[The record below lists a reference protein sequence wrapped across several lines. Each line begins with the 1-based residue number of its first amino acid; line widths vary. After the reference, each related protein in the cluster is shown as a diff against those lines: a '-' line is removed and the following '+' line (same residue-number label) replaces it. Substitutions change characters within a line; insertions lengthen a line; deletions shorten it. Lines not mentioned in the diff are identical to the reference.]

1 MKVCIATTAFPRWH
15 GDAQGSFIWEAARA
29 IARQGVAVRVVA
41 MHVPGAATHEMM
53 EDVEVFR
60 PRYLRPERWEILR
73 REGGG
78 LPIIWRKYPWARAL
92 FLPFGLVHTA
102 AIARHARDC
111 DLVHAQW
118 TLSAAAARLGR
129 PMHRRPIV
137 ATLQGSDIFQAARSP
152 LGARFTRY
160 AIGRCEGLTVLSTAL
175 AQATQAAGIPAGRI
189 RIIPNG
195 VATDQWTPPPDGERA
210 DELLYVGSFI
220 ERKGV
225 RHLLGA
231 APDLLQRLPGY
242 RLVLI
247 GDGPQ
252 EAELREMA
260 ARSGFAEQIEF
271 RGFLPQEEVR
281 AAMQRARVFIL
292 PSLEEGLGVVLL
304 EALACGTPIVASR
317 VDGIVDVVTDDVGVL
332 APPSDPEQLGA
343 GVLQVLA
350 STEHWR
356 EFSRAARVRAVEHYD
371 WDHIARQFVTLYRSI
386 VAASHS
392 RTPPA

>member
-1 MKVCIATTAFPRWH
+1 
-15 GDAQGSFIWEAARA
+15 
-29 IARQGVAVRVVA
+29 
-41 MHVPGAATHEMM
+41 
-53 EDVEVFR
+53 
-60 PRYLRPERWEILR
+60 
-73 REGGG
+73 
-78 LPIIWRKYPWARAL
+78 
-92 FLPFGLVHTA
+92 
-102 AIARHARDC
+102 
-111 DLVHAQW
+111 
-118 TLSAAAARLGR
+118 
-129 PMHRRPIV
+129 MHRRPIV

-210 DELLYVGSFI
+210 NELLFVGSFI

-225 RHLLGA
+225 RHLLRA

-350 STEHWR
+350 SPEHWR

-371 WDHIARQFVTLYRSI
+371 WDHVARQFVTLYRSI
-386 VAASHS
+386 VSGDRSRAAS
-392 RTPPA
+392 A